1 MFPCFPRDHGSPA
14 PLGRFIIP
22 RPPCLSPFPHETGG
36 FETDPSPPSIRSPRY
51 QAQSKGRD
59 EVATMAS
66 STRAVILLLFC
77 LSDQAVRHTQ
87 GVVFV
92 RSKAVACATAL
103 VCGDQDMVSG
113 GSAWCALAV
122 VESSTFGCR
131 GRRSGWMPT
140 GWATLKGSMPHPST
154 TADLSTPVAPPCTLS
169 SPSRRSP
176 HSICIS

>member
-1 MFPCFPRDHGSPA
+1 MFPCFPRDQGSPA

-51 QAQSKGRD
+51 QEQSKGRD

-66 STRAVILLLFC
+66 STRVVILLLFC
-77 LSDQAVRHTQ
+77 LSDQAVRHMQ

-92 RSKAVACATAL
+92 RSKAVASATAL
-103 VCGDQDMVSG
+103 VCGDPRLVFG
-113 GSAWCALAV
+113 

-140 GWATLKGSMPHPST
+140 GWTTLKGSMPHPST
-154 TADLSTPVAPPCTLS
+154 TADLSTPVAPPCMPF
-169 SPSRRSP
+169 SPSGRSP
-176 HSICIS
+176 HNMYKLSCAAM